1 MMRDMGFIFGSSNDN
16 KDIDFEKLRSDLI
29 NEYGAQMAS
38 FSGGLG
44 FCDMCDA
51 EDASYDELL
60 AMAKKE
66 GIDLRKY
73 RK

>member
-1 MMRDMGFIFGSSNDN
+1 MGFFFGSSKCNE
-16 KDIDFEKLRSDLI
+16 DIDYEGLRRDLMD
-29 NEYGAQMAS
+29 EYGEQMAS

-44 FCDMCDA
+44 LCDMCDA
-51 EDASYDELL
+51 DNASNEELL
-60 AMAKKE
+60 AMAKRE

>member
-1 MMRDMGFIFGSSNDN
+1 MGFFFSSSKDN
-16 KDIDFEKLRSDLI
+16 EDIDF
-29 NEYGAQMAS
+29 
-38 FSGGLG
+38 G

-51 EDASYDELL
+51 EGASNDELL
-60 AMAKKE
+60 AMAKRE